1 MNAPHSL
8 HRLSFIVDN
17 LLNINNNERKIYNFN
32 KFHVIIRD
40 NWRMAIWEKWIL
52 RESKEKIREAMA
64 MSSEK
69 KKKYGSLTVDNREEN
84 KLEGWAKGFN
94 TVECG

>member
-1 MNAPHSL
+1 MGTN
-8 HRLSFIVDN
+8 RMQFER
-17 LLNINNNERKIYNFN
+17 NEFYANRKKRFE
-32 KFHVIIRD
+32 KR
-40 NWRMAIWEKWIL
+40 WRCPPK
-52 RESKEKIREAMA
+52 K
-64 MSSEK
+64 K

>member
-1 MNAPHSL
+1 MGTN
-8 HRLSFIVDN
+8 RMQFER
-17 LLNINNNERKIYNFN
+17 NEFYANRKKRFE
-32 KFHVIIRD
+32 KR
-40 NWRMAIWEKWIL
+40 WRCPP
-52 RESKEKIREAMA
+52 
-64 MSSEK
+64 K